1 MELKRIIEQLTKDKG
16 IEKGFLTK
24 TIEEAVYSAAR
35 KKYGLQ
41 ADIEVVYNEEK
52 GEIEVYLF
60 KTVVETLTNP
70 IKEITLSEA
79 QKLNQEVELGD
90 SVGIKLSMAEFGR
103 IAAQAAKQVILQR
116 MKEAE
121 EEIIYEEFKDRKG
134 EVVNG
139 IVQRLDKEGIVV
151 NLGRTE
157 ALLPWGEIIPSKDNF
172 KRGDRLRAYILD
184 VRKNSKISQ
193 IILSRTHPAFLI
205 ALFTLEVPEI
215 SEGVVK
221 IINAA
226 REPGSRAKIAVTS
239 QDPDVD
245 PIGACVGIRGSRVQS
260 VVRELK
266 GEKIDIVHWDPDPAK
281 FICNA
286 IAPAKVLKV
295 IMDKEEQR
303 MEIVV
308 PDDQLSLAIGR
319 QGQNVRLASKLT
331 GWKLDVR
338 SKSRYKEIQR
348 LQYESL
354 LKVEGMT
361 KEIADLLTQN
371 EIVSAEELAQT
382 TIEELKG
389 LGFKEDKAL
398 ALITA
403 AEKFM
408 STPQAA
414 ENVKLEAESGE
425 E

>member
-1 MELKRIIEQLTKDKG
+1 M
-16 IEKGFLTK
+16 
-24 TIEEAVYSAAR
+24 
-35 KKYGLQ
+35 
-41 ADIEVVYNEEK
+41 
-52 GEIEVYLF
+52 
-60 KTVVETLTNP
+60 
-70 IKEITLSEA
+70 
-79 QKLNQEVELGD
+79 
-90 SVGIKLSMAEFGR
+90 
-103 IAAQAAKQVILQR
+103 
-116 MKEAE
+116 
-121 EEIIYEEFKDRKG
+121 
-134 EVVNG
+134 
-139 IVQRLDKEGIVV
+139 
-151 NLGRTE
+151 
-157 ALLPWGEIIPSKDNF
+157 
-172 KRGDRLRAYILD
+172 
-184 VRKNSKISQ
+184 
-193 IILSRTHPAFLI
+193 
-205 ALFTLEVPEI
+205 
-215 SEGVVK
+215 
-221 IINAA
+221 
-226 REPGSRAKIAVTS
+226 
-239 QDPDVD
+239 
-245 PIGACVGIRGSRVQS
+245 GIRGSRVQS

-408 STPQAA
+408 STPQAT
-414 ENVKLEAESGE
+414 ESVKLEAESGE